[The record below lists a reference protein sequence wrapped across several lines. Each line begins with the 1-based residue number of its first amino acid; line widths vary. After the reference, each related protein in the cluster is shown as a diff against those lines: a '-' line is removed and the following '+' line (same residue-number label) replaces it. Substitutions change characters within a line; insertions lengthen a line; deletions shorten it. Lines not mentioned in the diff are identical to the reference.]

1 MNLLDSDSNRKM
13 LRMLLKKLNIDAS
26 MAEDGKQ
33 GVEVI
38 MERPDAFQLV
48 FMDNLMPVMVVD
60 IDQLV
65 NCHLFRLFFVWVY

>member
-33 GVEVI
+33 GVEAI